1 MFQCFSMTSLS
12 LLSLSRSLFD
22 WVLTER
28 ETVAASGTFNI
39 AGLFWTHKYWMISL
53 KSDTQLT
60 TQENNLRLFKKAA
73 AKWN

>member
-12 LLSLSRSLFD
+12 LLSLSLSLSLFD

-28 ETVAASGTFNI
+28 ETVAASGAFNI

-60 TQENNLRLFKKAA
+60 ERKRII
-73 AKWN
+73 